1 MNHQAQ
7 NLRMKQLS
15 FLNCW
20 VALPNPTIEILPAI
34 KWIRFALLVI
44 AIFCCFGLK
53 ESDAQQW
60 ASKMVDQD
68 DHDFGV
74 VARGSDTVHRF
85 AIKNIY
91 KEDVEISSVRS
102 SCGCT
107 TPSIENRNIKTYE
120 KAYIVAKFNTRTFT
134 GPHSATLTV
143 QISKPFPAQLQL
155 RVHGNIRG
163 DVVFEPGSV
172 DFDSVSQG
180 SELERTL
187 TVTYA
192 GRSNW
197 KVQDV
202 RSDSENIEA
211 ELVERNRIGG
221 RVTYDLIV
229 RLLDTAPPGFIKE
242 QIVLVTN
249 DGANPRIPID
259 ITGKINPELTVAPQ
273 NLSLGEIPEGET
285 VTKRFIVRGKKPFV
299 VTSVDCGG
307 DDCFTF
313 ETDETPATRQMVTVH
328 FKADRK
334 PGKVQKPITI
344 TTDLGGSYQA
354 NCQAYATVTPARP
367 ASVNASSK
375 LGLPDPATSQR

>member
-1 MNHQAQ
+1 MIIQAQ
-7 NLRMKQLS
+7 N
-15 FLNCW
+15 NN
-20 VALPNPTIEILPAI
+20 VALLTKPHRAMFKLNSL
-34 KWIRFALLVI
+34 ALLSRSAVLTAVI
-44 AIFCCFGLK
+44 LACIGSTNC
-53 ESDAQQW
+53 DAQQW
-60 ASKMVDQD
+60 AAKMVDKV

-85 AIKNIY
+85 EIKNIY

-107 TPSIENRNIKTYE
+107 SPSIENRKIKTYE

-134 GPHSATLTV
+134 GSHSATLTV

-180 SELERTL
+180 AELERTL
-187 TVTYA
+187 SVTYA

-202 RSDSENIEA
+202 RSVSEHLEA
-211 ELVERNRIGG
+211 ELVERNRYGG

-229 RLLDTAPPGFIKE
+229 RLLGTAPPGFIKE
-242 QIVLVTN
+242 QIVLVTS
-249 DGANPRIPID
+249 DSSNPRIPID
-259 ITGKINPELTVAPQ
+259 VTGKINAELTVAPQ
-273 NLSLGEIPEGET
+273 NLALGDVPEGET
-285 VTKRFIVRGKKPFV
+285 VTKRLIVRGKKPFI
-299 VTSVDCGG
+299 VTSVKCGG

-313 ETDETPATRQMVTVH
+313 ETDDTPATRQMITVH

-367 ASVNASSK
+367 PSVNASSK
-375 LGLPDPATSQR
+375 LGLPKTANSTR